1 MKIDAIL
8 SELESL
14 IPKLN
19 EINEKISKV
28 NVGWQ
33 IDHSFNVILGICKTI
48 QASDPAKYEA
58 SFNMKRNFLLMM
70 GSFPRGVAKAPK
82 MTIPVGEITEEGL
95 HEKLELVRAEI
106 PKIQSLHPNAYFY
119 HPIFKKLNLK
129 RTHRF
134 IALHTNH
141 HLKIIKDILK

>member
-1 MKIDAIL
+1 MKIESIL
-8 SELESL
+8 SELESS

-19 EINEKISKV
+19 EINEKVSKV

-33 IDHSFNVILGICKTI
+33 IDHSFNVILAICKTI

-58 SFNMKRNFLLMM
+58 SFNIKRSLLLTI
-70 GSFPRGVAKAPK
+70 GSFPRGKAKAPK
-82 MTIPVGEITEEGL
+82 ATIPVGEITEEGL
-95 HEKLELVRAEI
+95 RKKLELVRAEI
-106 PKIQSLHPNAYFY
+106 PKIASLDPNAYFY